1 LLFRAKS
8 SRNPAPIV
16 EERLMLISPAYAQ
29 ISGET
34 VSGLL
39 SNPMVPIV
47 LVLVVFYFL
56 MIRPQQQKAKEH
68 RNMLTALRRGDR
80 VVTGGGIVGTV
91 AKVVSDDEVL
101 VDISDNVRVRVLRGT
116 ITSVLAKTEPVAAK
130 GDKDKD
136 KNGDRDA
143 GADEPEKVVADSD
156 KGKGSA
162 RRAAGG
168 K

>member
-1 LLFRAKS
+1 
-8 SRNPAPIV
+8 
-16 EERLMLISPAYAQ
+16 MLISPAYAQ
-29 ISGET
+29 ISGDS
-34 VSGLL
+34 VSSLL
-39 SNPMVPIV
+39 SSGIVPMV

-68 RNMLTALRRGDR
+68 RSMLSALRRGDR

-101 VDISDNVRVRVLRGT
+101 VDIADNVRVRVLRST
-116 ITSVLAKTEPVAAK
+116 ITSVVAKTEPVSAKSDKDK

-136 KNGDRDA
+136 KDKDGDREA
-143 GADEPEKVVADSD
+143 VAEEPEKVAADGD

-162 RRAAGG
+162 RRAAGS

>member
-1 LLFRAKS
+1 
-8 SRNPAPIV
+8 
-16 EERLMLISPAYAQ
+16 MLISPAYAQ
-29 ISGET
+29 AMGD
-34 VSGLL
+34 VSSLL
-39 SNPMVPIV
+39 SSGIVPMV

-68 RNMLTALRRGDR
+68 RTMLSALRRGDR

-101 VDISDNVRVRVLRGT
+101 VDIADNVRVRVLRST
-116 ITSVLAKTEPVAAK
+116 ITSVLARTEPVAAK
-130 GDKDKD
+130 TDKDKD
-136 KNGDRDA
+136 KDKDGGDR
-143 GADEPEKVVADSD
+143 GPTIDEPEKVGVDGD

>member
-1 LLFRAKS
+1 MF
-8 SRNPAPIV
+8 
-16 EERLMLISPAYAQ
+16 ISPAYAQ
-29 ISGET
+29 FSGES
-34 VSGLL
+34 VSSLL
-39 SNPMVPIV
+39 SSGIVPMV

-56 MIRPQQQKAKEH
+56 MIRPQQQKAKDH
-68 RNMLTALRRGDR
+68 RNMLAALRRGDR

-101 VDISDNVRVRVLRGT
+101 VDISDNVRVRVLRST

-130 GDKDKD
+130 SDKDKD
-136 KNGDRDA
+136 KDKDGDRDA
-143 GADEPEKVVADSD
+143 GADEPEKVAADGD

>member
-1 LLFRAKS
+1 MF
-8 SRNPAPIV
+8 
-16 EERLMLISPAYAQ
+16 ISPAYAQ
-29 ISGET
+29 AFGSFGDST
-34 VSGLL
+34 NTLVQFA
-39 SNPMVPIV
+39 PFV
-47 LVLVVFYFL
+47 LIFVVFYFFL
-56 MIRPQQQKAKEH
+56 IRPQQQKAKEH

-91 AKVVSDDEVL
+91 AKVVGDDEVL
-101 VDISDNVRVRVLRGT
+101 VDIADNTRVRVVRST

-130 GDKDKD
+130 ADKDDAD
-136 KNGDRDA
+136 KQDA
-143 GADEPEKVVADSD
+143 DAE

>member
-1 LLFRAKS
+1 
-8 SRNPAPIV
+8 
-16 EERLMLISPAYAQ
+16 MLISPAYAQ
-29 ISGET
+29 AMGD
-34 VSGLL
+34 VSSLL
-39 SNPMVPIV
+39 SSGIVPMV

-68 RNMLTALRRGDR
+68 RTMLSALRRGDR

-91 AKVVSDDEVL
+91 AKVVSDDEIL
-101 VDISDNVRVRVLRGT
+101 VDIADNVRVRVLRST
-116 ITSVLAKTEPVAAK
+116 ITSVLARTEPVAAK
-130 GDKDKD
+130 TDKDKD
-136 KNGDRDA
+136 KDGGDR
-143 GADEPEKVVADSD
+143 GPTIDEPEKVGADGD

>member
-1 LLFRAKS
+1 MQF
-8 SRNPAPIV
+8 
-16 EERLMLISPAYAQ
+16 
-29 ISGET
+29 SGE
-34 VSGLL
+34 SLSSLL
-39 SNPMVPIV
+39 SSGIVPMA

-56 MIRPQQQKAKEH
+56 MIRPQQQKAKDH
-68 RNMLTALRRGDR
+68 RNMLAALRRGDR

-91 AKVVSDDEVL
+91 AKVVGNDEVL
-101 VDISDNVRVRVLRGT
+101 VDIAESTRVRVLRST

-130 GDKDKD
+130 GDRDKD
-136 KNGDRDA
+136 GDKDGDA
-143 GADEPEKVVADSD
+143 TADEPEKVGADGD